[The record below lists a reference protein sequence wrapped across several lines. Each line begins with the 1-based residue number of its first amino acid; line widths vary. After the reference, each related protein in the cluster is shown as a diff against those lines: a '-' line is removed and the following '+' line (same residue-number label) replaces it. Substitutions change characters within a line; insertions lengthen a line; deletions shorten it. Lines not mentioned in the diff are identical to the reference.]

1 MTPDIQLFVKEA
13 LEKGQSRARIHD
25 VLAKAG
31 WKADEIRNAL
41 AAYTEAEFP
50 IPVPRRKPYLSA
62 REAFMYL
69 LMFLTLYWSA
79 FSFGQLLYQFINRA
93 FPDVLQYS
101 YGFDPTASTIRM
113 ATAGLIIAFP
123 IFLWLSWVIEKAI
136 AKDPEKR
143 ASKIRKWLTYLT
155 LFIAAG
161 IIIGDLIALVFNLLA
176 GELTPRFLLKV
187 LTVGGIAGAIF
198 GYYLIELR
206 KDEKNV

>member
-1 MTPDIQLFVKEA
+1 MTPDLSLFVKEA
-13 LEKGQSRARIHD
+13 LEKGHSRAKIHAA
-25 VLAKAG
+25 LEKAG
-31 WKADEIRNAL
+31 WQADEIRNAL
-41 AAYTEAEFP
+41 GAYAETDFP
-50 IPVPRRKPYLSA
+50 IPVPKRKPYLNA
-62 REAFMYL
+62 REAFLYL

-93 FPDVLQYS
+93 FPDPLQYS
-101 YGFDPTASTIRM
+101 YGFDPTASTVRM
-113 ATAGLIIAFP
+113 ATASLIIAFP
-123 IFLWLSWVIEKAI
+123 VFLWI
-136 AKDPEKR
+136 AWIINRAVTKDPDKR

-198 GYYLIELR
+198 GYYLLELR
-206 KDEKNV
+206 KDEKS